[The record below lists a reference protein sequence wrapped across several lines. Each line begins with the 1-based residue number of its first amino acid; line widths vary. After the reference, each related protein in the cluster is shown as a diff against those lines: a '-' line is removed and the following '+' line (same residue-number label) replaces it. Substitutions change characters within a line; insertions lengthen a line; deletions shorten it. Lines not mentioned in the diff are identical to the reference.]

1 MAPDRINEEWV
12 RKRLDTLWPVH
23 TAGFARLLIALR
35 PLFDGDLDAL
45 LILVTLTQGVELED
59 WEDALV
65 GTRRKRATR
74 KRSTNTTSIADVT
87 GIPRESV
94 RRKLEAMRAKGWIE
108 RDQKGAWQACP
119 KVAEALE
126 PGTRAGISY
135 LRTLLVA
142 GLDPPK
148 PRPVPAE
155 NDRDED

>member
-1 MAPDRINEEWV
+1 MAHDRIDEEWV
-12 RKRLDTLWPVH
+12 RKRLDSLWPVH
-23 TAGFARLLIALR
+23 TAGFARLLITLR

-65 GTRRKRATR
+65 GTRRKRAIR
-74 KRSTNTTSIADVT
+74 KRATNTTSMADVT

-108 RDQKGAWQACP
+108 RDEAGTWQARP

-148 PRPVPAE
+148 PHTVSTGTR
-155 NDRDED
+155 RDGD